1 MSLSSADA
9 SASPEKHGLLQRF
22 RTVREARIGLTLT
35 LVIGFIILF
44 GPLMA
49 PFTPTDI
56 NLGPANSGPGMT
68 HLLGTDHLGR
78 DVLSRLLWGGQTIVV
93 LPLLGVSCAY
103 AVALL
108 IATVAAYKGGLT
120 DVVVSRVFEIMM
132 TLPGLIVTLLLVA
145 TFGPGTKVLL
155 AAIAISSLPGAAR
168 VVRAAVLSQIGMD
181 YISAAQA
188 RGETTLSIALR
199 EIAPNILGTVVAD
212 FTLRM
217 TWAILGLST
226 LSFLGLGVQ
235 PPTPDWGLMI
245 QEARS
250 SLQSAPLA
258 CLAPAAAI
266 ALLSVGLSL
275 TGDAIA
281 HIFSGE
287 TGGH

>member
-1 MSLSSADA
+1 MSQPSVALHAQ
-9 SASPEKHGLLQRF
+9 PRLMQRLWA
-22 RTVREARIGLTLT
+22 VREARIGLMLT
-35 LVIGFIILF
+35 FVIGFFILF

-49 PFTPTDI
+49 PFSPTDI
-56 NLGPANSGPGMT
+56 NLGPANSAPGLS

-93 LPLLGVSCAY
+93 LPLLGVSAAY
-103 AVALL
+103 AVALP
-108 IATVAAYKGGLT
+108 IAMVAAYKGGLS
-120 DVVVSRVFEIMM
+120 DVLVSRAFEIMM

-145 TFGPGTKVLL
+145 TFGPATKVLL
-155 AAIAISSLPGAAR
+155 AAIALASLPGAAR
-168 VVRAAVLSQIGMD
+168 VMRAAVLSQIGMD

-188 RGETTLSIALR
+188 RGETTLSIVLR
-199 EIAPNILGTVVAD
+199 EIAPNILGTVSAD

-245 QEARS
+245 QEARN

-258 CLAPAAAI
+258 CLAPATAI

-281 HIFSGE
+281 HIFVGE